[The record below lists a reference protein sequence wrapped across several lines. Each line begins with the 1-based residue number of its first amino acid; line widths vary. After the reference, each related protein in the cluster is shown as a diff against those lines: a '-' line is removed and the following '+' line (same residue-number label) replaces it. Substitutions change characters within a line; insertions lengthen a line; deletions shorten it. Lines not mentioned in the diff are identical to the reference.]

1 MAVYSK
7 GMNGNSLGLSNNG
20 DNTYSARVSNFQP
33 FYEYTTSEHTVLDAR
48 NNKVLA
54 TSGANP
60 NYVYV
65 SEDGGAFIYKAYI
78 PSGTVRMG
86 LITDNDNIIIWSNNG
101 YIYRSTN
108 GGESFIEVLSG
119 VNALLHSSS
128 RDSRNDTICF
138 STYTAHGTTDYIYT
152 SLDDG
157 LTWEQTATLPAGA
170 THFHNCQWLHQ
181 RQSWIA
187 TTGDGVMVWLE
198 SKDGVEWKEI
208 VRTNDQRF
216 RTLGII
222 SKSNTELLWS
232 SDGGT
237 GNEGVFYVDTR
248 NIDLETDKIEP
259 KDIERNLLMPST
271 SYACRGWA
279 NVGMTGTLVTATQK
293 MNRRVNLYATIDGG
307 ETWQLELSFATS
319 DPSHAG
325 FFDVIGPNE
334 DGDFFVVV
342 HNLKG
347 ESITNGS
354 IIAKPI
360 FESHKRVY

>member
-7 GMNGNSLGLSNNG
+7 GLNGNPIGLRNNG
-20 DNTYSARVSNFQP
+20 NKTYSARVSDFNP
-33 FYEYTTSEHTVLDAR
+33 LYDYEFSDFTFLDAR
-48 NNKVLA
+48 NNKLVA
-54 TSGANP
+54 TNEKNP

-65 SEDGGAFIYKAYI
+65 KEGNGPLEYKSHVASGAVKMA
-78 PSGTVRMG
+78 
-86 LITDNDNIIIWSNNG
+86 LITDQDTLLVWTNTG
-101 YIYRSTN
+101 RVYRSTN
-108 GGESFIEVLSG
+108 NGVDLVEVLSG
-119 VNALLHSSS
+119 VEALLHSSS
-128 RDSRNDTICF
+128 RDSRNNTVCF
-138 STYTAHGTTDYIYT
+138 STYTGLGTTDYIYT

-157 LTWEQTATLPAGA
+157 LTWEQTATLPSGA
-170 THFHNCQWLHQ
+170 THFHTCQWLHQ

-187 TTGDGVMVWLE
+187 TTGDGLMVWLE

-216 RTLGII
+216 RTLGLI

-271 SYACRGWA
+271 SYACRGWG
-279 NVGMTGTLVTATQK
+279 NVGMTGTLVTDTQK
-293 MNRRVNLYATIDGG
+293 VNRRVNLYATIDGG

-325 FFDVIGPNE
+325 FYDVIGPNE
-334 DGDFFVVV
+334 DGEFFAVV
-342 HNLKG
+342 HNIKG
-347 ESITNGS
+347 EAISRGS
-354 IIAKPI
+354 IIAKPNY
-360 FESHKRVY
+360 ESHKRVY